1 MNFRLSRT
9 ALPPSRDDR
18 VMTNPVAAS
27 PWTDIF
33 AAQIGAIRGQLDA
46 GIKEANAATLREA
59 AAGIVKLAEAAE
71 AAQVPDL
78 EPLQRRAELDA
89 VKRMRS

>member
-1 MNFRLSRT
+1 
-9 ALPPSRDDR
+9 
-18 VMTNPVAAS
+18 MTNPRCA
-27 PWTDIF
+27 PLWTNTF
-33 AAQIGAIRGQLDA
+33 APEIDAIRHQLDA
-46 GIKEANAATLREA
+46 GIKEANAAALREA
-59 AAGIVKLAEAAE
+59 AAGIVKLADALA